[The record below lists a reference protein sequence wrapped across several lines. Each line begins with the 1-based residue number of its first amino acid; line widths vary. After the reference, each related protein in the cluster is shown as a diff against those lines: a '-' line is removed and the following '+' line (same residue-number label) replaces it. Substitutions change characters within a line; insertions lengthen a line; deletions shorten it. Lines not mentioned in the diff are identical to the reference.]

1 MFELLFVKG
10 GWMMVLIMA
19 LSIYAL
25 AIIFFKI
32 YQFYRGGVSNVAFM
46 DATMAHIKQGELSQ
60 ASNLLV
66 KERGPVARIMR
77 VSIECLMNREMSM
90 KSRESE
96 IARVGSS
103 ELRYLES
110 YLRGLEMT
118 YTIAPLMGLMGTV
131 IGMINAFTRLSESGS
146 RVDPSMLAGG
156 IWEALINTAGGLSV
170 AVPALAAYYIFD
182 SIIERVRATMRD
194 VTVQIL
200 ALEDAFKRNEK
211 EQERRVRAEEE
222 LMQRSLFEK
231 FEHHVAAQA
240 VPVAAQPAAPAPQP
254 VAEAPPPAPEPA
266 PVAAKAPAPPP
277 QQPKRQEPAPQPAAK
292 PQQAAQ
298 PAPAASRPATARRV
312 RMATTPQQAAIA
324 ELPAHTQEAAEEV
337 AADKITGARSAP
349 QSSSTLHLLS
359 PTYNKF

>member
-1 MFELLFVKG
+1 MFELIFVKG
-10 GWMMVLIMA
+10 GWVMVPIVA

-32 YQFYRGGVSNVAFM
+32 YQFSRGGLFNLRFM
-46 DATMAHIKQGELSQ
+46 DSAMGHIKQGELSQ
-60 ASNLLV
+60 AGQVLA
-66 KERGPVARIMR
+66 KEKGPVARIMR
-77 VSIECLMNREMSM
+77 VSIECLMNRDMSM

-156 IWEALINTAGGLSV
+156 IWEALINTAGGLAV

-194 VTVQIL
+194 VTVQVL

-211 EQERRVRAEEE
+211 EQERRVRMEEE
-222 LMQRSLFEK
+222 KAQRNLFEQY
-231 FEHHVAAQA
+231 EQQHHV
-240 VPVAAQPAAPAPQP
+240 PAPQP
-254 VAEAPPPAPEPA
+254 VAATEPVAVAAVEAVTSPVEQVVVAPA
-266 PVAAKAPAPPP
+266 PVPQAPP
-277 QQPKRQEPAPQPAAK
+277 A
-292 PQQAAQ
+292 
-298 PAPAASRPATARRV
+298 PAPAAKAAAPASRQAAPAPAPAPARPATARRV
-312 RMATTPQQAAIA
+312 RMAAAPQQAIA
-324 ELPAHTQEAAEEV
+324 ELPAQAAEASEELS
-337 AADKITGARSAP
+337 AEKITGARSAP
-349 QSSSTLHLLS
+349 QSTSTLHLLS